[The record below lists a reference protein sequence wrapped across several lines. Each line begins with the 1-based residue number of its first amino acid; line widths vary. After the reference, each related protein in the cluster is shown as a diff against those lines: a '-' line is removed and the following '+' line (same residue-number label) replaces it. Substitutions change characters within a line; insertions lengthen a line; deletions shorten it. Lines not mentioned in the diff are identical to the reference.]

1 MAEGSAEL
9 IEKYREILAS
19 RRQRYSCDSV
29 FAGRK
34 REFEKALLERLE
46 EERDPQQV
54 AALVEMYAQLASFV
68 PQPDLDLVERCA
80 ERGAQD
86 KDFQALLDLIE
97 TGDHE
102 AIQKQ
107 VEAKKIP
114 DLTRYYAFYRRVLI
128 ESQARRQQ
136 AMSVQSLG
144 SEQPTG
150 GTQTDA

>member
-9 IEKYREILAS
+9 SEKYREILAS

-128 ESQARRQQ
+128 ESRARRQQ
-136 AMSVQSLG
+136 AESVQSLG
-144 SEQPTG
+144 SQQPPG
-150 GTQTDA
+150 GAQTDA